1 MSKKV
6 SLHTVLKNGYANDKQ
21 KKLEGYVLDKDL
33 SNDTHQ
39 TYYNPKEKKLLY
51 NVRGTRPTNLGDWLT
66 NAKLLI
72 GKGFKESDR
81 YKDAEE
87 GLKKAKQKYKT
98 DSASVVGSSLGG
110 NIANYIGGS
119 KDKITTYNKAA
130 TFGGSLKHGTH
141 YRTSG
146 DIVSLLDVGKTHSK
160 TIANDNTGGI
170 LKTLGKGA
178 VAVATENP
186 ALAVD
191 YLKETANH
199 VLDAHKVDNIKDKP
213 IFV

>member
-1 MSKKV
+1 MGKL
-6 SLHTVLKNGYANDKQ
+6 SLHKVIKNGFSKERAQNLD
-21 KKLEGYVLDKDL
+21 GYVLDNSL

-51 NVRGTRPTNLGDWLT
+51 NVRGTRPTNLGDWIT

-72 GKGFKESDR
+72 GKGFKESSR

-87 GLKKAKQKYKT
+87 GLQKAKEKYKT
-98 DSASVVGSSLGG
+98 NSATVSGFSLGG

-119 KDKITTYNKAA
+119 KDNVVTYNKAA
-130 TFGGSLKHGTH
+130 TFGSSLKHGTH
-141 YRTSG
+141 YRTAG
-146 DIVSLLDVGKTHSK
+146 DLVSILDAGKTHSK
-160 TIANDNTGGI
+160 TIQNDNAGGV

-178 VAVATENP
+178 VALATENP

-191 YLKETANH
+191 YLKESANH
-199 VLDAHKVDNIKDKP
+199 VLDAHKADNIKDKP